1 MAATET
7 LMELV
12 YTNQLDGFEP
22 GKHYR
27 VPGLFRSV
35 ERDATAV
42 TVIGDYPDIVKAYEE
57 AGVEVEVVDM
67 VRPASVLAVGSDQS
81 KVDALVGRLQAESDA
96 LRVLIEAAEGLSPL
110 EHPEAGE
117 LPIRLFDALKAIHT
131 SVGELASER
140 DSLRSTVDVLNG
152 DIEVLKKTA
161 MMPADEV
168 DEIARLKAALD
179 GANVQYRANASK
191 ESLERL
197 VAELSKE

>member
-1 MAATET
+1 
-7 LMELV
+7 MELV

-22 GKHYR
+22 GKRYR
-27 VPGLFRSV
+27 VPGLFRNV

-57 AGVEVEVVDM
+57 ADVEVEVVDM

-81 KVDALVGRLQAESDA
+81 HVDALVGRLQVESNA
-96 LRVLIEAAEGLSPL
+96 IRVLIEAAEGLSPL

-117 LPIRLFDALKAIHT
+117 LPIRLFDALKGIHT
-131 SVGELASER
+131 SVGELVSER

-152 DIEVLKKTA
+152 DIEALKKAA
-161 MMPADEV
+161 MTPADEA

-179 GANVQYRANASK
+179 EANVQYRANASK

-197 VAELSKE
+197 VAELPKE

>member
-1 MAATET
+1 
-7 LMELV
+7 MELV
-12 YTNQLDGFEP
+12 YTNQLDDFEP
-22 GKHYR
+22 GKRYR
-27 VPGLFRSV
+27 VPGLFRNI

-81 KVDALVGRLQAESDA
+81 QVDALVGRLQAESNA
-96 LRVLIEAAEGLSPL
+96 IRVLIEAAEGLSPL

-131 SVGELASER
+131 SVGELVSER
-140 DSLRSTVDVLNG
+140 DSLRSTVDALNG
-152 DIEVLKKTA
+152 DIEALKKAA
-161 MMPADEV
+161 MMPADEA
-168 DEIARLKAALD
+168 DDIAKLKAALD
-179 GANVQYRANASK
+179 EANVQYRANASK

>member
-1 MAATET
+1 
-7 LMELV
+7 MELV

-22 GKHYR
+22 GKRYR

-67 VRPASVLAVGSDQS
+67 VRPASVLAVGGDQPQ
-81 KVDALVGRLQAESDA
+81 VDALVGRLQAESDA

-131 SVGELASER
+131 SVGELVSER

-152 DIEVLKKTA
+152 DIEALKKAA
-161 MMPADEV
+161 MMPADEA
-168 DEIARLKAALD
+168 DDIARLKAALD
-179 GANVQYRANASK
+179 EANVQYRANASK

>member
-1 MAATET
+1 
-7 LMELV
+7 MELV

-22 GKHYR
+22 GKRYR
-27 VPGLFRSV
+27 VPGLFRNV

-42 TVIGDYPDIVKAYEE
+42 TVIGDYPDIVEAYEE

-67 VRPASVLAVGSDQS
+67 VRPASVLAVGGDQPQ
-81 KVDALVGRLQAESDA
+81 VDALVGRFQAESDA

-131 SVGELASER
+131 SVGELVSER

-152 DIEVLKKTA
+152 DIEALKKAA
-161 MMPADEV
+161 MMPADEA

>member
-1 MAATET
+1 
-7 LMELV
+7 MELV

-22 GKHYR
+22 GKRYR
-27 VPGLFRSV
+27 VPGLFRNV

-67 VRPASVLAVGSDQS
+67 VRPASVLAVGGDQS
-81 KVDALVGRLQAESDA
+81 QVDALFGRLQAESNA

-131 SVGELASER
+131 SVGELVSER

-152 DIEVLKKTA
+152 DIEALKKAA
-161 MMPADEV
+161 MMPADEA
-168 DEIARLKAALD
+168 DDIARLKAALD
-179 GANVQYRANASK
+179 EANVQYRANASK

>member
-1 MAATET
+1 
-7 LMELV
+7 MELV

-22 GKHYR
+22 GKRYR

>member
-1 MAATET
+1 
-7 LMELV
+7 MELV
-12 YTNQLDGFEP
+12 YTNQLDDFEP
-22 GKHYR
+22 GKRYR
-27 VPGLFRSV
+27 VPGLFRNI

-81 KVDALVGRLQAESDA
+81 QVDALVGRLQAESDA

-131 SVGELASER
+131 SVGELVSER

-152 DIEVLKKTA
+152 DIEALKKAA
-161 MMPADEV
+161 MMPADEA
-168 DEIARLKAALD
+168 DDIARLKAALD
-179 GANVQYRANASK
+179 EANVQYRANASK

>member
-1 MAATET
+1 
-7 LMELV
+7 MELV

-22 GKHYR
+22 GKRYR
-27 VPGLFRSV
+27 VPGLFRNV

-67 VRPASVLAVGSDQS
+67 VRPVSVLAVGGDQS
-81 KVDALVGRLQAESDA
+81 QVDELVGRLQAESDA

-117 LPIRLFDALKAIHT
+117 LPIRLFDALKGIHT
-131 SVGELASER
+131 SVGELVSER
-140 DSLRSTVDVLNG
+140 DSLRSTVDALHG
-152 DIEVLKKTA
+152 DIEALKKVA
-161 MMPADEV
+161 MMPADEA
-168 DEIARLKAALD
+168 DEIAKLKAALD

>member
-1 MAATET
+1 
-7 LMELV
+7 MELV

-22 GKHYR
+22 GKRYR
-27 VPGLFRSV
+27 VPGLFRNV

-67 VRPASVLAVGSDQS
+67 VRPASVLSVGSDQS
-81 KVDALVGRLQAESDA
+81 QVDALVGRLQAESDA

-131 SVGELASER
+131 SVGELVSER
-140 DSLRSTVDVLNG
+140 DRLRSTVDALHG
-152 DIEVLKKTA
+152 DIEALKKVA
-161 MMPADEV
+161 MMPADEA
-168 DEIARLKAALD
+168 DEIAKLKAALD

-197 VAELSKE
+197 VAELPKE

>member
-1 MAATET
+1 MLFRIQAEADA
-7 LMELV
+7 
-12 YTNQLDGFEP
+12 DGFEP
-22 GKHYR
+22 GKRYR
-27 VPGLFRSV
+27 VPGLFRNV

-42 TVIGDYPDIVKAYEE
+42 TVIGHYPDIVEAYEE

-81 KVDALVGRLQAESDA
+81 HVDALFGRLQAESNA

-117 LPIRLFDALKAIHT
+117 LPIRLFDALKGIHT
-131 SVGELASER
+131 SVGELVSER

-152 DIEVLKKTA
+152 DIEALKKAA
-161 MMPADEV
+161 MTPADEA

-179 GANVQYRANASK
+179 EANVQYRANASK

-197 VAELSKE
+197 VAELPKE

>member
-1 MAATET
+1 
-7 LMELV
+7 MELV

-22 GKHYR
+22 GKRYR

-67 VRPASVLAVGSDQS
+67 VRPASVLAVGSDQPH
-81 KVDALVGRLQAESDA
+81 VDALVGRLQVESNA
-96 LRVLIEAAEGLSPL
+96 IRVLIEAAEGLSPL

-131 SVGELASER
+131 SVGELVSER
-140 DSLRSTVDVLNG
+140 DSLRSTVDALNG
-152 DIEVLKKTA
+152 DIEALKKAA
-161 MMPADEV
+161 MMPADEA
-168 DEIARLKAALD
+168 DDIARLKAALD
-179 GANVQYRANASK
+179 EANVQYRANASK

-197 VAELSKE
+197 VAELPKE

>member
-1 MAATET
+1 
-7 LMELV
+7 MELV

-22 GKHYR
+22 GKRYR
-27 VPGLFRSV
+27 VPGLFRNV

-67 VRPASVLAVGSDQS
+67 VRPASVLAVGGDQPQ
-81 KVDALVGRLQAESDA
+81 VDALVGRFQAESDA

-131 SVGELASER
+131 SVGELVSER
-140 DSLRSTVDVLNG
+140 DSLRSTVDALHG
-152 DIEVLKKTA
+152 DIEALKKAA
-161 MMPADEV
+161 MMPADEA
-168 DEIARLKAALD
+168 DDIARLKAALD
-179 GANVQYRANASK
+179 EANVQYRANASK

>member
-1 MAATET
+1 
-7 LMELV
+7 MELV

-22 GKHYR
+22 GKRYR
-27 VPGLFRSV
+27 VPGLFRNV

-67 VRPASVLAVGSDQS
+67 VRPASVLAVGGDQS
-81 KVDALVGRLQAESDA
+81 QVDALFGRLQAESNA

-131 SVGELASER
+131 SVGELVSER
-140 DSLRSTVDVLNG
+140 DSLRSTVDALHG
-152 DIEVLKKTA
+152 DIEALKKAA
-161 MMPADEV
+161 MMPADEA
-168 DEIARLKAALD
+168 DDIARLKAALD
-179 GANVQYRANASK
+179 EANVQYRANASK

>member
-1 MAATET
+1 
-7 LMELV
+7 MELV

-22 GKHYR
+22 GKRYR

-35 ERDATAV
+35 ERDVTAV
-42 TVIGDYPDIVKAYEE
+42 TVIGDYPDIVKAYEG

-81 KVDALVGRLQAESDA
+81 QVDALVGRLQVESNA
-96 LRVLIEAAEGLSPL
+96 IRVLIEAAEGLSPL

-131 SVGELASER
+131 SVGELVSER

-152 DIEVLKKTA
+152 DIEALKKAA
-161 MMPADEV
+161 MMPTDEA
-168 DEIARLKAALD
+168 DEIARLKATLD
-179 GANVQYRANASK
+179 GASVQYRANASK

>member
-1 MAATET
+1 
-7 LMELV
+7 MELV

-22 GKHYR
+22 GKRYR
-27 VPGLFRSV
+27 VPGLFRNV

-81 KVDALVGRLQAESDA
+81 QVDALVGRLQAESDA

-131 SVGELASER
+131 SVGELVSER

-152 DIEVLKKTA
+152 DIEALKKAA
-161 MMPADEV
+161 MMPADEA

>member
-1 MAATET
+1 
-7 LMELV
+7 MELV

-22 GKHYR
+22 GKRYR
-27 VPGLFRSV
+27 VPGLFRNV

-42 TVIGDYPDIVKAYEE
+42 TVIGDYPYIVEAYEE

-67 VRPASVLAVGSDQS
+67 VRPASVLAVGGDQS
-81 KVDALVGRLQAESDA
+81 QVDALFGRLQAESNA

-117 LPIRLFDALKAIHT
+117 LPIRLFDALKGIHT
-131 SVGELASER
+131 SVGELVSER

-152 DIEVLKKTA
+152 DIEALKKAA
-161 MMPADEV
+161 MTPADEA

-179 GANVQYRANASK
+179 GAKVQYRANASK

>member
-1 MAATET
+1 
-7 LMELV
+7 MELV

-22 GKHYR
+22 GKRYR
-27 VPGLFRSV
+27 VPGLFRNV

-42 TVIGDYPDIVKAYEE
+42 TVIGDYPDIVEAYEE

-67 VRPASVLAVGSDQS
+67 VRPASVLAVGGDQS
-81 KVDALVGRLQAESDA
+81 QVDALFGRLQAESNA

-117 LPIRLFDALKAIHT
+117 LPIRLFDALKGIHT
-131 SVGELASER
+131 SVGELVSER
-140 DSLRSTVDVLNG
+140 DSLRSTVDALHG
-152 DIEVLKKTA
+152 DIEALKKAAIT
-161 MMPADEV
+161 PTDEA
-168 DEIARLKAALD
+168 DEIARLKAELD
-179 GANVQYRANASK
+179 GANVLYRANASK

>member
-1 MAATET
+1 
-7 LMELV
+7 MELV

-22 GKHYR
+22 GKRYR
-27 VPGLFRSV
+27 VPGLFRNV

-67 VRPASVLAVGSDQS
+67 VRPVSVLAVGGDQS
-81 KVDALVGRLQAESDA
+81 QVDELVGRLQAESDA

-131 SVGELASER
+131 SVGELVSER
-140 DSLRSTVDVLNG
+140 DSLRSTVDALHG
-152 DIEVLKKTA
+152 DIKALKKAAIT
-161 MMPADEV
+161 PADEA

>member
-1 MAATET
+1 MV
-7 LMELV
+7 LV
-12 YTNQLDGFEP
+12 YTNQLDDFEP
-22 GKHYR
+22 GKRYR

-81 KVDALVGRLQAESDA
+81 QVDALVGRLQAESNA
-96 LRVLIEAAEGLSPL
+96 IRVLIEAAEGLSPL

-131 SVGELASER
+131 SVGELVSER
-140 DSLRSTVDVLNG
+140 DSLRSTVDALNG
-152 DIEVLKKTA
+152 DIEALKKAA
-161 MMPADEV
+161 MMPADEA
-168 DEIARLKAALD
+168 DDIAKLKAALD
-179 GANVQYRANASK
+179 EANVQYRANASK

>member
-1 MAATET
+1 
-7 LMELV
+7 MELV

-22 GKHYR
+22 GKRYR
-27 VPGLFRSV
+27 VPGLFRNV

-67 VRPASVLAVGSDQS
+67 VRPASVLAVGGDQPQ
-81 KVDALVGRLQAESDA
+81 VDALVGRFQAESDA

-152 DIEVLKKTA
+152 DIEALKKAA
-161 MMPADEV
+161 MMPADEA